1 MRGVFGLGWSEIL
14 ALLAIIGYAG
24 LLVTEL
30 SRRYAVSR
38 VPLLLSAV
46 AVLGLTV
53 VGSAKVRDS
62 GAFWALRDG
71 PRGPLVVAALLALV
85 ITAVLARTHPRWR
98 PAYLLGIAAYLVIAT
113 TWVPRVG
120 WPGVVAHPGQELRAC
135 LTSGWLTSERG
146 ELKHDVIPNL
156 ALYLPLGIA
165 LALAMRRRIVAVAII
180 VATTGLTE
188 TYQALFTDRTCSRSD
203 VLTNSIGGLVGAA
216 AIVGVEL
223 ARRRVPAAVS

>member
-71 PRGPLVVAALLALV
+71 PRGPRCV
-85 ITAVLARTHPRWR
+85 
-98 PAYLLGIAAYLVIAT
+98 
-113 TWVPRVG
+113 
-120 WPGVVAHPGQELRAC
+120 
-135 LTSGWLTSERG
+135 
-146 ELKHDVIPNL
+146 
-156 ALYLPLGIA
+156 
-165 LALAMRRRIVAVAII
+165 
-180 VATTGLTE
+180 
-188 TYQALFTDRTCSRSD
+188 
-203 VLTNSIGGLVGAA
+203 
-216 AIVGVEL
+216 
-223 ARRRVPAAVS
+223 